1 MNFDRFYLIHGIY
14 GHALKTLTMGDE
26 SYFSAKYQRRVYRS
40 YYSKIDSGVTTGLE
54 EVESMLVGQ
63 FKRAQSELTRGNAYS
78 QKITIAGLKKDFG
91 TDNLLS
97 YLDIY
102 GDNEISM
109 DASGKKLWLETAMN
123 LRS

>member
-1 MNFDRFYLIHGIY
+1 
-14 GHALKTLTMGDE
+14 MGDE
-26 SYFSAKYQRRVYRS
+26 SYFSNILRVYRKLLF
-40 YYSKIDSGVTTGLE
+40 KIDSGVTGLE
-54 EVESMLVGQ
+54 EVEMLVGQ
-63 FKRAQSELTRGNAYS
+63 FKELNRNLQEVMHTA
-78 QKITIAGLKKDFG
+78 KITIAGLKKDFG

-109 DASGKKLWLETAMN
+109 DASEKKLWLETAMN

>member
-1 MNFDRFYLIHGIY
+1 
-14 GHALKTLTMGDE
+14 
-26 SYFSAKYQRRVYRS
+26 
-40 YYSKIDSGVTTGLE
+40 
-54 EVESMLVGQ
+54 MLVGQ

-102 GDNEISM
+102 GDNEIS
-109 DASGKKLWLETAMN
+109 GRFRKLWLETAMN

>member
-1 MNFDRFYLIHGIY
+1 
-14 GHALKTLTMGDE
+14 
-26 SYFSAKYQRRVYRS
+26 
-40 YYSKIDSGVTTGLE
+40 
-54 EVESMLVGQ
+54 MLVGQ

-109 DASGKKLWLETAMN
+109 DASGKLWLETAMN

>member
-1 MNFDRFYLIHGIY
+1 MNFTRFYLIHGIY

-26 SYFSAKYQRRVYRS
+26 SYFSAKYQRRVYRKLLF
-40 YYSKIDSGVTTGLE
+40 KIDSGVTTGLE

-63 FKRAQSELTRGNAYS
+63 FKLNRNLQEAYS
-78 QKITIAGLKKDFG
+78 QKNYHRRFEKDFG

-109 DASGKKLWLETAMN
+109 DASGKKIGWKQL
-123 LRS
+123 